1 MTNTIPNVPRELLE
15 RACTLNFMGL
25 DMDNE
30 VEEIRE
36 LLSRTPPK
44 TVKILSAAAKVKE
57 YEDVDGD
64 TQHSV
69 HFTGQKMPNGTEL
82 CRLSDAQAIIDG
94 LRGEADVVRA
104 ASDNYKR
111 IANAAIE
118 QRDQLAVL
126 LREIRDSG
134 RYASIP
140 DDITDRIDAALAGL
154 KP

>member
-1 MTNTIPNVPRELLE
+1 MTNNTIPNVPRELLE

-69 HFTGQKMPNGTEL
+69 HFTGQKMPHGTEL

-94 LRGEADVVRA
+94 L
-104 ASDNYKR
+104 
-111 IANAAIE
+111 
-118 QRDQLAVL
+118 
-126 LREIRDSG
+126 LREVIDKPR
-134 RYASIP
+134 RP
-140 DDITDRIDAALAGL
+140 TLEEVQRIDTALAEL
-154 KP
+154 PK